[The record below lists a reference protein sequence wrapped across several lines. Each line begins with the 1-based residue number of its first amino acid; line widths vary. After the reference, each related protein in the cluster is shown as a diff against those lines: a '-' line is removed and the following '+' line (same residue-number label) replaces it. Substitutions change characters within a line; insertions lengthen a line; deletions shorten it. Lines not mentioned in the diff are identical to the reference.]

1 LSVTKTGGCTEVSI
15 SYFLSEAAISFKR
28 NWVMTFGGIATI
40 FLSLLLMGSA
50 LLMNSVV
57 VDMMGDIERRINIQI
72 WIHDEADMADVEAL
86 QTALRAHENVAR
98 VNYVSKEEALGRFEE
113 MMRDSPQIIEQLEG
127 NPLPASLEIELVDT
141 QEIDGVVN
149 LIRNS
154 EELPRIASSPTED
167 PAGALSYGQG
177 IVEVLLGA
185 TQAARYAGITL
196 VGILAI
202 VSLIFINNTIRL
214 AIYARRNELS
224 IMRLVGASNG
234 FIRAPFVLEGV
245 LQALVGAFLA
255 ILVLLAVQSFAFPAM
270 QEALAFITF
279 NFDNRLMAEIALIL
293 VSSGIVIGAL
303 GAVIAMRRYL
313 KI

>member
-1 LSVTKTGGCTEVSI
+1 MSI

-57 VDMMGDIERRINIQI
+57 VDMMGDIESRINIQV
-72 WIHDEADMADVEAL
+72 WIHDEADRADVEAL
-86 QTALRAHENVAR
+86 QTALRAHENVAG
-98 VNYVSKEEALGRFEE
+98 VDYVSKDEALDRFRD
-113 MMRDSPQIIEQLEG
+113 MMRDSPQIVEQLEG

-149 LIRNS
+149 LIKNS
-154 EELPRIASSPTED
+154 EELSRIASSPTDDPED
-167 PAGALSYGQG
+167 ALAYGQG
-177 IVEVLLGA
+177 IVDTLLGA
-185 TQAARYAGITL
+185 TQAARYAGIAL

-234 FIRAPFVLEGV
+234 FIRAPFVLEGI

-293 VSSGIVIGAL
+293 VGSGIVIGAL

>member
-1 LSVTKTGGCTEVSI
+1 MSI

-50 LLMNSVV
+50 LLMNSIV
-57 VDMMGDIERRINIQI
+57 VDMMGDIESRINIQI
-72 WIHDEADMADVEAL
+72 WIHDDAEAGDIEAL
-86 QTALRAHENVAR
+86 QARLNAHENVAN
-98 VNYVSKEEALGRFEE
+98 VVFVSKEEALNRFED
-113 MMRDSPQIIEQLEG
+113 MMRDSPQIVEQLEG
-127 NPLPASLEIELVDT
+127 NPLPASLEIELIDT

-149 LIRNS
+149 LIKGS
-154 EELPRIASSPTED
+154 DEFPRIANPSTED
-167 PAGALSYGQG
+167 VESALSYGQG
-177 IVEVLLGA
+177 IVETLLGA
-185 TQAARYAGITL
+185 TQAARYAGVAL

-234 FIRAPFVLEGV
+234 FIRAPFVLEGI

-255 ILVLLAVQSFAFPAM
+255 ILVLLAVQSFVFPTL
-270 QEALAFITF
+270 QETLAFITF
-279 NFDNRLMAEIALIL
+279 NFDNRLMTEIALIL
-293 VSSGIVIGAL
+293 VASGIVIGAL

>member
-1 LSVTKTGGCTEVSI
+1 MSI

-50 LLMNSVV
+50 LLMNWL
-57 VDMMGDIERRINIQI
+57 VDDLTADIENRLNIQV
-72 WIHDEADMADVEAL
+72 WIHDEADRADVEAL
-86 QTALRAHENVAR
+86 QARLQAHENVSRA
-98 VNYVSKEEALGRFEE
+98 VYVSKEEALERFTE
-113 MMRDSPQIIEQLEG
+113 MMSASPQIVEQLAG
-127 NPLPASLEIELVDT
+127 NPLPASLEIELVDA
-141 QEIDGVVN
+141 QEMDEVVN
-149 LIRNS
+149 LIKRS
-154 EELPRIASSPTED
+154 EELPRIASSPTDDPED
-167 PAGALSYGQG
+167 ALSYGQG
-177 IVEVLLGA
+177 IVETLLSA
-185 TQAARYAGITL
+185 TEAAGYAGIAL

-214 AIYARRNELS
+214 TIYARRNELA

-255 ILVLLAVQSFAFPAM
+255 ILVLLAVQSFAFPAA
-270 QEALAFITF
+270 QEAFAFIDF
-279 NFDNRLMAEIALIL
+279 NFDNQRMATIALIL
-293 VSSGIVIGAL
+293 TASGIVIGAL

>member
-1 LSVTKTGGCTEVSI
+1 MSI

-57 VDMMGDIERRINIQI
+57 VDMMGDIESRINIQV

-86 QTALRAHENVAR
+86 QAALQAHENVAR
-98 VNYVSKEEALGRFEE
+98 VDYVSKEEALERFRD
-113 MMRDSPQIIEQLEG
+113 MMRDSPQIVDQLDG
-127 NPLPASLEIELVDT
+127 NPLPASLEIELIDT

-149 LIRNS
+149 LIKNS
-154 EELPRIASSPTED
+154 EELPRIASSPTDD
-167 PAGALSYGQG
+167 PEGALNYGQG

-185 TQAARYAGITL
+185 TQAARYAGIAL
-196 VGILAI
+196 VGILAV

-234 FIRAPFVLEGV
+234 FIRAPFVLEGI

-255 ILVLLAVQSFAFPAM
+255 ILVLLAVQSFAFPAL

-279 NFDNRLMAEIALIL
+279 SFDNRLMTEIALIL
-293 VSSGIVIGAL
+293 VGSGIVIGAL

>member
-1 LSVTKTGGCTEVSI
+1 MSI